1 MDFPFKEKI
10 ISENRSVRLFES
22 NTDSSELVWHR
33 DREDRKITIH
43 ESNGWKIQYDNQLP
57 IEMKKGDTF
66 EIKAYEYHRVIKGEG
81 RLVVEIKRA
90 QS

>member
-10 ISENRSVRLFES
+10 ISENRVLRLFES
-22 NTDSSELVWHR
+22 NTAGDELVWHR

-57 IEMKKGDTF
+57 VEMKKGDTF

-81 RLVVEIKRA
+81 RLVVEIKKD
-90 QS
+90 